1 MQPSGILLGQ
11 QRWLASH
18 RGGGRN
24 NRDDDPTLGDIGST
38 MLNKIK
44 ELPGTVYQGFT
55 KLANRLISGRWSPP
69 ESARPQHR
77 SKQRSPISGL
87 FGSGLMGAI
96 VERTLG
102 RAIEGIAKGA
112 AEHLQ
117 ATQERTEEL
126 QQAASQAIKANSQLR
141 QDLGADLQVA
151 PPISFQSV
159 SGLHNGRQTQEVAMV
174 FPVVASNGR
183 TAHAHVQTSQSVGLD
198 IQVQLPNGEVIRVD
212 PKQRQENDY
221 LEQDEDDFGPKGRV
235 IDADWREVR

>member
-1 MQPSGILLGQ
+1 MQSLAKWSRSVYIQQKCMQPSGILLGQ

-151 PPISFQSV
+151 
-159 SGLHNGRQTQEVAMV
+159 MV